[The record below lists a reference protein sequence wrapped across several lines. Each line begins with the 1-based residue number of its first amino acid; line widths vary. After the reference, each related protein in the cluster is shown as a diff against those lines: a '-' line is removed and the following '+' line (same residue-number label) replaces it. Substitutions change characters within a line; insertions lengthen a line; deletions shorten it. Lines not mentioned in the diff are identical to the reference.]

1 MPSKRTKK
9 KALHSTPAAT
19 ICKFRNLFLTVV
31 LCVPL
36 ILFIVSHFIVNRQ
49 DALVSHHGSDIDDE
63 PHFPSTTSTSTT
75 TTTTPTPTTKAP
87 AQSGRSV
94 QPTRTYKHPTTGNI
108 EWEVLHTFT
117 HDRQA
122 FTQGFQAKNN
132 IMYEGTGL
140 YGRSELRK
148 VEISTGKVLKR
159 TKLERTKFGEGIAL
173 MKQDTQIIQLTW
185 KSQFGYIYDTNTFE
199 LLRTFHYTTLTNQ
212 GWGITYDDKKDVL
225 YVSDGSEYIFTWN
238 SETMKEEQ
246 RIQVTI
252 EQKGE
257 DQRQT
262 VPKLNELEY
271 YKGTILANIW
281 YDDRIIQINPTT
293 GHVMKSWNFKSLV
306 RKPQEYHA
314 KQDCL
319 NGIALVNNGETKEL
333 YVTGKLWRR
342 VYHVRVP
349 GLLSLDEEEEEEE
362 EEEDKRTGAGG
373 KKKQQ
378 QTAGAGGHGLGD
390 VLEDVD
396 FLI

>member
-9 KALHSTPAAT
+9 KALHSTHAAT
-19 ICKFRNLFLTVV
+19 ICKFRNLFLTAV

-36 ILFIVSHFIVNRQ
+36 ILFIISHFIVNRQ
-49 DALVSHHGSDIDDE
+49 DALVSHHGSDIDDDDE
-63 PHFPSTTSTSTT
+63 PQFPSTTSTTT
-75 TTTTPTPTTKAP
+75 TPTTKAP
-87 AQSGRSV
+87 AQSGRPA

-108 EWEVLHTFT
+108 EWEVLNTFT

-132 IMYEGTGL
+132 IVYEGTGL

-185 KSQFGYIYDTNTFE
+185 KSQFGYIYDTKTFE

-212 GWGITYDDKKDVL
+212 GWGITYNDKKDVL

-238 SETMKEEQ
+238 SETMKEEN

-252 EQKGE
+252 EQEGE
-257 DQRQT
+257 NQRQT

-319 NGIALVNNGETKEL
+319 NGIALVNNGATKEL

-349 GLLSLDEEEEEEE
+349 GLLSLDKGKDE
-362 EEEDKRTGAGG
+362 RTGEGE

-378 QTAGAGGHGLGD
+378 HTAGGLGE